1 MKKKVTSSEDN
12 MLLCGK
18 RVKECREEERYT
30 QAELIEKIENLPE
43 NNGKVRNE
51 KHLSAVERGERRLSI
66 EYARLISKVL
76 RIREDY
82 LLGYDEYKTE
92 SEMYSKKSC
101 GKFDRYIW
109 IKNIVKNMGYV
120 EEHASQVKYKKMY
133 ISSDDTSETIQEKI
147 DFAKK
152 GLTIMPEYDMTISDQ
167 RGRKIHITSKEIER
181 MYEDMEFLIKCRIER
196 EFDDVTRYRYKGD
209 MEDDKN
215 K

>member
-1 MKKKVTSSEDN
+1 M
-12 MLLCGK
+12 
-18 RVKECREEERYT
+18 
-30 QAELIEKIENLPE
+30 
-43 NNGKVRNE
+43 
-51 KHLSAVERGERRLSI
+51 
-66 EYARLISKVL
+66 ISKVL
-76 RIREDY
+76 RVREDY